1 MTPTEAIRGYE
12 AGADFV
18 KVFPAKTVGPA
29 HLGAMKGPLGQIPMM
44 PTGGVGPDNAADYI
58 DAGAFAVG
66 AGGALVDYDAA
77 ARGDYESIT
86 ETARQFVQVV
96 EDARRRLKRRS
107 PYKRIGRQQR
117 WRAPPSAHW
126 ARGASSHEGRRERRG
141 RPKGAQVS
149 GEAGEA

>member
-66 AGGALVDYDAA
+66 AGGAPSSTTTRR

-96 EDARRRLKRRS
+96 EDAR
-107 PYKRIGRQQR
+107 GDD
-117 WRAPPSAHW
+117 
-126 ARGASSHEGRRERRG
+126 
-141 RPKGAQVS
+141 
-149 GEAGEA
+149 